1 VDISAARE
9 VGVDTRAACGANVD
23 VGATRGG
30 GRDVGAVCGA
40 GWGTGATRGRAIVSE
55 VPATKEG

>member
-1 VDISAARE
+1 VDISATHE

-40 GWGTGATRGRAIVSE
+40 GWGTGATRGRAIVSV